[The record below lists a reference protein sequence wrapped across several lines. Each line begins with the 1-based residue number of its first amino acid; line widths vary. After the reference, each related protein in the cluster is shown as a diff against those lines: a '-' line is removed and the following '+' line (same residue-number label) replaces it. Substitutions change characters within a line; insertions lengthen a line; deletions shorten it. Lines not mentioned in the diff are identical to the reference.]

1 MKKNDVCLGMAMKGT
16 LNDFIASVRKKL
28 ESWEKSGIPP
38 RWTLLEELKE
48 LQNLRVS
55 LGLDSVMEN
64 PPRLLTA
71 TLDDGWGLGLDVIH
85 LACDALGIPYTF
97 IGLMKTPEEIM
108 ATCVSNP
115 PDAVGISVIQED
127 SVEKLLHLRR
137 LLPRNIPIFA
147 GGPGLK
153 DRIEVPSEEKLVIV
167 KNVAHF
173 MKLILENKLS
183 PTTCKA

>member
-1 MKKNDVCLGMAMKGT
+1 
-16 LNDFIASVRKKL
+16 
-28 ESWEKSGIPP
+28 
-38 RWTLLEELKE
+38 
-48 LQNLRVS
+48 
-55 LGLDSVMEN
+55 
-64 PPRLLTA
+64 
-71 TLDDGWGLGLDVIH
+71 
-85 LACDALGIPYTF
+85 
-97 IGLMKTPEEIM
+97 MKTPEEIM

-137 LLPRNIPIFA
+137 LLPQNIPIFA

-153 DRIEVPSEEKLVIV
+153 DMIEVSSEEKLVIV

-183 PTTCKA
+183 LTTCKA